1 MKLVEVKN
9 QSAET
14 SLIPETFLSVSLKCV
29 FRYLY
34 ESLIAG
40 AMFNWTCAFLVVYFY
55 PMAET
60 ALTKYYCYFFFALI
74 CLLGAV
80 FIIIFVPETK
90 GKTEEDMKNY
100 FMKKGKNISETHD
113 NKGYE

>member
-1 MKLVEVKN
+1 
-9 QSAET
+9 
-14 SLIPETFLSVSLKCV
+14 
-29 FRYLY
+29 
-34 ESLIAG
+34 
-40 AMFNWTCAFLVVYFY
+40 MFNWTCAFLVVYFY

-100 FMKKGKNISETHD
+100 FMNKGKNTSETHE